1 MIHCVAELER
11 QREIGVSQTGSEHI
25 PVNLSQ
31 SISALLKITLISIRE
46 LLLLLQHR
54 RLKMTL
60 IIIMGPN
67 ADNKNNKSRVF

>member
-1 MIHCVAELER
+1 MIHCAAELER

-31 SISALLKITLISIRE
+31 NISALLKITWISIRE
-46 LLLLLQHR
+46 PLLLQQR

-67 ADNKNNKSRVF
+67 VNNKNNKSRVF